1 MISSTSEES
10 DKDLQW
16 WHKLP
21 SGNADVCQFVGEQCL
36 LNKICYL
43 YNSQPLNFFVLY
55 FETIV
60 PVFFNGCQAF

>member
-1 MISSTSEES
+1 MISLTSEES

-21 SGNADVCQFVGEQCL
+21 SGNADMCQFVGEQSLCCL
-36 LNKICYL
+36 H
-43 YNSQPLNFFVLY
+43 NSQLLIFFVLY

-60 PVFFNGCQAF
+60 PVFYNGCQAFETY